1 MPKINFTLKK
11 AASKN
16 PKIDLKFTNK
26 LLLYCGFHYICSHFK
41 TLMKKKL
48 KVGFWEFI
56 ARVVLKNRI
65 AILGLIFLITL
76 FLGLQWKNIRFS
88 FTEAN
93 LLPDNNIV
101 NTEYNSFLDKFGEE
115 GNLIVVGVKDDAFFT
130 PKVFS
135 AWNKLMSEFKSQKE
149 IDLVVSVSDLKKLQK
164 NEAIESFELVPF
176 VDQSKT
182 ANQAYLDSIK
192 KDLFEK
198 MPFYE
203 GLLFNNKG
211 TIRSAIYMDKKIVNT
226 AARKDYILND
236 FIPKIEAFEKETG
249 VDLRVSGM
257 PYIRTLNAKS
267 ITDEIS
273 LFIGASLFIT
283 SLIFFFFF
291 RSFRATL
298 ISMIIVI
305 IGVMWTFGLLGLFHY
320 EITVLTAIVPSL
332 VIVIGI
338 PNCIF
343 LTNKYQQEFRAHGNK
358 ARALQ
363 RVITKVGTATLMTN
377 LTTAAGFA
385 TFIITQSELLKEF
398 GIISSLSIIALF
410 FLCLIVIPIYY
421 SYQPVPK
428 AKHLEHLSRNYT
440 KVFITWIE
448 KTVKYNRRYVYAVAI
463 FLFLISSIGA
473 LKIKTSGSLI
483 EDMPKKTGFFQDIL
497 FFEKEFNGVMPLE
510 ITVDTERKKGVMK
523 LSTMKKMDEL
533 QKTIE
538 EIPELSKPISILNLV
553 KYSKQAYYNGN
564 PDYYELPT
572 SQEQSF
578 ILGYAKNGTKGSKEN
593 IMKSYVDST
602 GQVARITTFMKDI
615 GTGNMSKIEDKLWS
629 KINTIFPKDR
639 YKVVMTGKA
648 LVFEKGTKYLLDNL
662 VSSLLF
668 AVFLISLL
676 MVFMFRSFKMV
687 VVSLIPNL
695 LPLMITAG
703 LMGYFGIP
711 LKPSTIL
718 VFSIAFGLSVDDTI
732 HFLAQYRQELTQ
744 NNWKIKK
751 SVFATIKESGISMFY
766 TSVVLFAGFSVF
778 MLSDFGG
785 TVALGGLVAIT
796 LAFGMLSNLMLLPC
810 LVLTLN
816 KSLANEQ
823 EFIEPK
829 IDVLDHLD
837 ELEEN
842 N

>member
-1 MPKINFTLKK
+1 
-11 AASKN
+11 
-16 PKIDLKFTNK
+16 
-26 LLLYCGFHYICSHFK
+26 
-41 TLMKKKL
+41 MKKRL

-56 ARVVLKNRI
+56 ARIVLKNRL
-65 AILGLIFLITL
+65 AILCVILIITV
-76 FLGLQWKNIRFS
+76 FLGLQWKNIQFS

-93 LLPDNNIV
+93 LLPDDNNV
-101 NTEYNSFLDKFGEE
+101 NKEYNAFLDKFGEE

-130 PKVFS
+130 PKSFA
-135 AWNKLMSEFKSQKE
+135 AWNKLMTEIKAQKE
-149 IDLVVSVSDLKKLQK
+149 VDLVVSINDLKQLKKNDSLQT
-164 NEAIESFELVPF
+164 FELVPF
-176 VDQSKT
+176 VDVQKT
-182 ANQAYLDSIK
+182 TDKGYLQSIK
-192 KDLFEK
+192 KDLFQN

-203 GLLFNNKG
+203 GLLFNKKNG
-211 TIRSAIYMDKKIVNT
+211 SIRSAIYLDKKIVNT
-226 AARKDYILND
+226 AHRKDYIVSD

-249 VDLRVSGM
+249 IDLRVSGM
-257 PYIRTLNAKS
+257 PYIRTLNAMS
-267 ITDEIS
+267 ILNEIS
-273 LFIGASLFIT
+273 LFIGASLLLT

-298 ISMIIVI
+298 IAILIVV

-320 EITVLTAIVPSL
+320 QITVLTALVPTL

-343 LTNKYQQEFRAHGNK
+343 LTNKYQQEYSAHGNK
-358 ARALQ
+358 AKALQ

-385 TFIITQSELLKEF
+385 TFIITSSELLKEF
-398 GIISSLSIIALF
+398 GIISSLSIISLF

-428 AKHLEHLSRNYT
+428 AKHLEHLNRNYT
-440 KVFITWIE
+440 RVFITWIE
-448 KTVKYNRRYVYAVAI
+448 KTVKHNRRYVYIVAI
-463 FLFLISSIGA
+463 FLFLVSIMGA
-473 LKIKTSGSLI
+473 FKIKTSGSLI
-483 EDMPKKTGFFQDIL
+483 EDMPKNTSFYKDIV
-497 FFEKEFNGVMPLE
+497 FFENEFEGIMPLE
-510 ITVDTERKKGVMK
+510 ITVDTKRKKGVMK
-523 LSTMKKMDEL
+523 LSTLRKMDEF
-533 QKTIE
+533 QETIE

-578 ILGYAKNGTKGSKEN
+578 ILSYAKNASKNSKNN

-602 GQVARITTFMKDI
+602 GQVARITTFMRDI
-615 GTGNMSKIEDKLWS
+615 GTGNMAKIEDKLWE
-629 KINTIFPKDR
+629 KANKVFPKDR
-639 YKVVMTGKA
+639 YNVVMTGKA
-648 LVFEKGTKYLLDNL
+648 LVFEKGTQYLLDNL

-668 AVFLISLL
+668 AVLLISLL

-732 HFLAQYRQELTQ
+732 HFLAQYRQELAH

-751 SVFATIKESGISMFY
+751 SVFATIRESGISMFY

-785 TVALGGLVAIT
+785 TVALGGLIAIT

-816 KSLANEQ
+816 KSLANKQ

-829 IDVLDHLD
+829 IDILQHNK
-837 ELEEN
+837 EEDDLMKPL
-842 N
+842 

>member
-1 MPKINFTLKK
+1 MTFALVFITFAPIFN
-11 AASKN
+11 
-16 PKIDLKFTNK
+16 
-26 LLLYCGFHYICSHFK
+26 

-48 KVGFWEFI
+48 KVGFWEFV
-56 ARVVLKNRI
+56 ARIVLKNRLV
-65 AILGLIFLITL
+65 ILGAIALITL
-76 FLGLQWKNIRFS
+76 FLGLQWKNIQFS

-93 LLPDNNIV
+93 LLPDDHIV
-101 NTEYNSFLDKFGEE
+101 NREYNAFLDKFGEE
-115 GNLIVVGVKDDAFFT
+115 GNLIVIGVKNDAFFT
-130 PKVFS
+130 PKAFV
-135 AWNKLMSEFKSQKE
+135 AWNKLMSEIKSQKE
-149 IDLVVSVSDLKKLQK
+149 VDLVVSISDLKKLQK
-164 NEAIESFELVPF
+164 NDSLQTFELVPF
-176 VDQSKT
+176 VDNKKT
-182 ANQAYLDSIK
+182 TSQDYLNTIK
-192 KDLFEK
+192 KDLFQN

-203 GLLFNNKG
+203 GLLFNKKNG
-211 TIRSAIYMDKKIVNT
+211 TIRSAIYLDKKIVNT
-226 AARKDYILND
+226 ALRKDYIVND
-236 FIPKIEAFEKETG
+236 FIPKIEAFEKETAI
-249 VDLRVSGM
+249 DLRVSGM
-257 PYIRTLNAKS
+257 PYIRTLNAMS
-267 ITDEIS
+267 ILHEIS
-273 LFIGASLFIT
+273 LFIGVSLLLT

-298 ISMIIVI
+298 IAILIVI
-305 IGVMWTFGLLGLFHY
+305 IGVMWTFGLLGLFNY
-320 EITVLTAIVPSL
+320 QITVLTAIVPTL

-343 LTNKYQQEFRAHGNK
+343 LTNKYQQEFIAHGNK

-385 TFIITQSELLKEF
+385 TFIITNSELLKEF
-398 GIISSLSIIALF
+398 GIISSLSIVALF
-410 FLCLIVIPIYY
+410 FLCLIIIPIYY

-428 AKHLEHLSRNYT
+428 EKHLKHLSLNYT
-440 KVFITWIE
+440 KVFMAWIE
-448 KTVKYNRRYVYAVAI
+448 KMVKYNRRHVYLVAI
-463 FLFLISSIGA
+463 FLFLISTIGA
-473 LKIKTSGSLI
+473 FKIKTSGSLI
-483 EDMPKKTGFFQDIL
+483 EDMPKNTGFYQDIL
-497 FFEKEFNGVMPLE
+497 FFEKEFDGIMPLE

-523 LSTMKKMDEL
+523 LSTLRKIDEL

-564 PDYYELPT
+564 PDYYELPS

-578 ILGYAKNGTKGSKEN
+578 ILSYAKNATKNSQNN
-593 IMKSYVDST
+593 IMKSYLDST
-602 GQVARITTFMKDI
+602 GQVARITTFMRDI
-615 GTGNMSKIEDKLWS
+615 GTGNMSKIENTLWT
-629 KINTIFPKDR
+629 KINIIFPSDR
-639 YKVVMTGKA
+639 YKVIMTGKA

-662 VSSLLF
+662 LMSLLF

-676 MVFMFRSFKMV
+676 MVFMFRSLKMV

-732 HFLAQYRQELTQ
+732 HFLAQYRQELTR
-744 NNWKIKK
+744 NNWKIKR
-751 SVFATIKESGISMFY
+751 SVFATIRESGLSMFY
-766 TSVVLFAGFSVF
+766 TSVVLFSGFSVF
-778 MLSDFGG
+778 LLSDFGG
-785 TVALGGLVAIT
+785 TVALGGLIAIT

-816 KSLANEQ
+816 KSLANKQ

-829 IDVLDHLD
+829 IDVLSNM
-837 ELEEN
+837 EEEN
-842 N
+842 LDK